1 MQTKRSLV
9 YYLLWLVTL
18 ISLTLNVIIIVSL
31 LNVRR
36 QAATAFTQAAA
47 TVASLKSG
55 VIAYNVSI
63 NDEIPV
69 AMDVPVKFTVT
80 IPISKTIPINTTVEV
95 PIEFPIVGKRIIT
108 VPISAKIPISL
119 TVDVPINE
127 TLPINATVPV
137 NLDVPIKI
145 KIADTLLAG
154 TLDDVETILLGLA
167 TNMGAKASKTP

>member
-1 MQTKRSLV
+1 MQTKRPLDN
-9 YYLLWLVTL
+9 YLLWLVTL
-18 ISLTLNVIIIVSL
+18 ISLALNVIIIVSL
-31 LNVRR
+31 LNARR

-80 IPISKTIPINTTVEV
+80 IPISKTIPIDTTVKV
-95 PIEFPIVGKRIIT
+95 PIELPIVGKRIID
-108 VPISAKIPISL
+108 VPISTKIPISF

-154 TLDDVETILLGLA
+154 TLDDVEKILLELA
-167 TNMGAKASKTP
+167 EDMGAKASRTP